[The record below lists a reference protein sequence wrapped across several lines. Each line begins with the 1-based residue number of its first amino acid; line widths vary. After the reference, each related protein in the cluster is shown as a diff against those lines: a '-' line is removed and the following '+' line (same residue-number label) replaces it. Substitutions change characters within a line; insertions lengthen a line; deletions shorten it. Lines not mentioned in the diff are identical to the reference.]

1 MTEQPKPETGDGYVT
16 RERVVKDVQLSRKFD
31 KTNAALKKLIGTG
44 QNNPTTAV
52 KRRTWW

>member
-1 MTEQPKPETGDGYVT
+1 MTDQPKPETGDGYVT